1 MQPCPPDAQAALRV
15 AFVAV
20 RVLVTGG
27 AGFIGRNLVRSL
39 LDRGDDVTVLDLKPR
54 ADDDVR
60 HVQGDIREP
69 ASVAEAL
76 PEGTDGVVHLAALTR
91 VLDSVKD
98 PEGTFQTNVVGTHNL
113 LERSRRVGVAS
124 FVFSSTN
131 AVVGDVGSRTIVEDM
146 ALRPLT
152 PYGAT
157 KAAGESLLSAY
168 GAVYELLTT
177 TLRFTNVYGPGM
189 QAKDSVVPRLM
200 RAALGGGSIEIYGDG
215 SQLRDYVFV
224 ADVVAAIELAL
235 SLAESDILCVGS
247 GEVVSMN
254 DLHRIV
260 SEVTRVPIGASHVAA
275 QAGEMP
281 AVIVDNSR
289 ARSRGWEPQHDLV
302 SGLEATWKDF
312 EAFAASSV

>member
-1 MQPCPPDAQAALRV
+1 MRL
-15 AFVAV
+15 
-20 RVLVTGG
+20 LVTGG

-39 LDRGDDVTVLDLKPR
+39 LDRGDDVTVIDLKPR
-54 ADDDVR
+54 ADEDVR
-60 HVQGDIREP
+60 HVQADIRDA
-69 ASVAEAL
+69 ASVREAL
-76 PEGTDGVVHLAALTR
+76 TEGTDAVVHLAALTR

-98 PEGTFQTNVVGTHNL
+98 PDGTFRTNVIGTHYL
-113 LERSRRVGVAS
+113 LERSREIGVGS

-146 ALRPLT
+146 PLRPLT

-168 GAVYELLTT
+168 GAVYEMRTT

-189 QAKDSVVPRLM
+189 QAKDSVIARLM
-200 RAALGGGSIEIYGDG
+200 RAALSGGSIEIYGDG
-215 SQLRDYVFV
+215 TQVRDYVFV
-224 ADVVAAIELAL
+224 ADVVKAIELAL
-235 SLAESDILCVGS
+235 GLPGSTILCAGS
-247 GEVVSMN
+247 GEVVSMI

-260 SEVTRVPIGASHVAA
+260 SEVTRVAIGADYVPAK
-275 QAGEMP
+275 AGEMP

-289 ARSRGWEPQHDLV
+289 ARAAGWEPQHDLV

-312 EAFAASSV
+312 ETSATAAG